1 MDSVAVR
8 NTFCGRLAFF
18 NEFQA
23 NMKAYKMMEK
33 RRCEIVPRGKR
44 FKPPVKVVFEKLVA
58 PVDHGSELFSKSFN
72 FGIFEEKA
80 VICFLPPEINE
91 LMR

>member
-1 MDSVAVR
+1 MEAD
-8 NTFCGRLAFF
+8 
-18 NEFQA
+18 
-23 NMKAYKMMEK
+23 KMVEK
-33 RRCEIVPRGKR
+33 GGDKVISRGER

-58 PVDHGSELFSKSFN
+58 PVDHGSELFSKNLN

-91 LMR
+91 LLR